1 MCQVLLSTC
10 AHSWVLSHFSRVHL
24 IATLWT
30 VMRQAPLPMGLS
42 RQEYW
47 SGLPFPS
54 PAEHLLYA
62 KYQGHR
68 AKTEMHFTEHIFW

>member
-1 MCQVLLSTC
+1 MAAHQAPLS
-10 AHSWVLSHFSRVHL
+10 VLSRFNHVHL
-24 IATLWT
+24 FVTLWT
-30 VMRQAPLPMGLS
+30 VMLQAPLPMGLS

-47 SGLPFPS
+47 SMLPFPS

-68 AKTEMHFTEHIFW
+68 AESEMHFTEHVFW